1 MQTKVNAATL
11 KPDFFPLTSKLASTL
26 KWKFKLHSL
35 KSPAF
40 QVILAIIA
48 LALVVLA

>member
-1 MQTKVNAATL
+1 MQTKPNAGTL
-11 KPDFFPLTSKLASTL
+11 EPDFFLRTSLLFSTL

-48 LALVVLA
+48 LVLVVLA